1 MKYLITELSKRGT
14 YQFFVGSEGYLKCL
28 LKDYKKKNYRIFR
41 NVEMKLLDN
50 ECNLIY
56 HANKGKIV
64 TIFEISPKQLRDSLG
79 RFIKKDIKNG

>member
-1 MKYLITELSKRGT
+1 MKYLITELNKHGT

-28 LKDYKKKNYRIFR
+28 LKDYRKKNYRIFR
-41 NVEMKLLDN
+41 NVDMKLLEN

-64 TIFEISPKQLRDSLG
+64 TIWEISQKQSRDSFG
-79 RFIKKDIKNG
+79 RFVKNG